1 MYNSSSSPEIAV
13 LMLSKQ
19 LSFRFVVYLGV
30 VLTLS
35 GMLFAQSTSNKILV
49 VNGKTTSAGVRQFNG
64 RLYVDLETLAQAT
77 NAVFSVEPR
86 RVVLTIPPSDSGA
99 VATDDSAQNSQRL
112 SRDFSSASIS
122 ALAAMRE
129 WRVAVRAMILYGLAV
144 SETWV
149 QAYHQQTLDALRQA
163 GVAASTEADRNA
175 LQLLSSE
182 ADMMTTWANGVEAAR
197 QQLNG
202 ANTVDPNA
210 LQNDTQLAK
219 IQKCSQFLNFM
230 VLSGTFNDDGSCH

>member
-1 MYNSSSSPEIAV
+1 MI
-13 LMLSKQ
+13 
-19 LSFRFVVYLGV
+19 
-30 VLTLS
+30 
-35 GMLFAQSTSNKILV
+35 FAQGTSTKILV
-49 VNGKTTSAGVRQFNG
+49 VNGKTAGVGVRQING
-64 RLYVDLETLAQAT
+64 RLYVDLQTLAQLT
-77 NAVFSVEPR
+77 NGVFTVEPR

-112 SRDFSSASIS
+112 SRDFSSTAIS

-149 QAYHQQTLDALRQA
+149 QAYHQQTLDAFRQA
-163 GVAASTEADRNA
+163 GVAASTDADRNA
-175 LQLLSSE
+175 LELLSSE
-182 ADMMTTWANGVEAAR
+182 ANMMTTWANGVEAAR

-219 IQKCSQFLNFM
+219 IQKCSQFLNSM

>member
-1 MYNSSSSPEIAV
+1 MTKHP
-13 LMLSKQ
+13 
-19 LSFRFVVYLGV
+19 SFRFVLYLAL
-30 VLTLS
+30 VLALS
-35 GMLFAQSTSNKILV
+35 GMIFAQGTSTKTLV
-49 VNGKTTSAGVRQFNG
+49 VNGKTAGVGVRQING
-64 RLYVDLETLAQAT
+64 RLYVDLETLAQLT
-77 NAVFSVEPR
+77 NGVFTVEPR

-112 SRDFSSASIS
+112 SRDFSSTAIS

-149 QAYHQQTLDALRQA
+149 QAYHQQTLDAFRQA
-163 GVAASTEADRNA
+163 GVAASTDADRNA

-219 IQKCSQFLNFM
+219 IQKCSQFLNSM